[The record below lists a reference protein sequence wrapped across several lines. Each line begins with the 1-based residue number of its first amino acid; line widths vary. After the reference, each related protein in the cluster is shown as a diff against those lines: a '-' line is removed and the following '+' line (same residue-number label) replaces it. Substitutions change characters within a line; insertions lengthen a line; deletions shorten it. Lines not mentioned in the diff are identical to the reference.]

1 MALTIKEVRR
11 TTQVATSPSEEVA
24 LNGRNGM
31 TRITRRKLI
40 SASAAFAAIALASTA
55 MPAQA
60 FTPKSEIGVSASEI
74 KLGITIPMTGAAS
87 PGYNKVPGAMKAY
100 FDYVNANGGVY
111 GRKITLVVKDDQ
123 YVPTQAVAKT
133 NELILKDRVLALVGP
148 LGTANNKAVA
158 ASVKPANRG
167 LPVLFVNTGFS
178 GFADV
183 KKYKTTYAMLPS
195 YVMEAKIMAEY
206 IKDNF
211 AGKTIG
217 LVYQDDDFGSDALA
231 GFKSAG
237 ITFAAKVGYASGSQS
252 ATTAAGWVTKLKA
265 ANCDVVILFGVSS
278 ATAAGLGTAA
288 AMKYTPQWILGSV
301 GGDATTIK
309 AAGVPAG
316 VLYNAV
322 GASFLPATTD
332 TSDEYVSLFSSIYS
346 KAVPGSTFDNN
357 VLVGMNTAFV
367 TVQALQAAGKNLTR
381 KSLLAAIDSKGSTFA
396 SAALLP
402 LNYSKT
408 SHVGYNGYWFG
419 KYTPTGDLKPDGGK
433 YTVYTTDSASGAV
446 VKSTFKR
453 PAMPAKGLPN

>member
-1 MALTIKEVRR
+1 MK
-11 TTQVATSPSEEVA
+11 SF
-24 LNGRNGM
+24 N
-31 TRITRRKLI
+31 RRKLI
-40 SASAAFAAIALASTA
+40 TASAMLAVTA
-55 MPAQA
+55 MTVAAVPANA
-60 FTPKSEIGVSASEI
+60 FSPKSEVGVSTREI
-74 KLGITIPMTGAAS
+74 KLGVTLPMTGAAS
-87 PGYNKVPGAMKAY
+87 PGYNKVPAAMKAY
-100 FDYVNANGGVY
+100 FDYVNDNGGVN

-133 NELILKDRVLALVGP
+133 NELILKDKVFALVSP

-158 ASVKPANRG
+158 ASVNPGKRG
-167 LPVLFVNTGFS
+167 VPVLFVNTGFS
-178 GFADV
+178 GFADA
-183 KKYKTTYAMLPS
+183 KKYPTTYALLPS

-211 AGKTIG
+211 AGKSIG

-237 ITFAAKVGYASGSQS
+237 IKFATTVGYASGSQS

-288 AMKYTPQWILGSV
+288 ALKYAPQWILGSV

-309 AAGVPAG
+309 ASGVPAG

-322 GASFLPATTD
+322 GASFLPSTTD
-332 TSDEYVSLFSSIYS
+332 TSDEYVALFQSIYS
-346 KAVPGSTFDNN
+346 KAVPGSAFDNN
-357 VLVGMNTAFV
+357 VLVGMNSAFV
-367 TVQALQAAGKNLTR
+367 TVQALKAAGSNPTR

-419 KYTPTGDLKPDGGK
+419 KYSPTGDLKPDGGK
-433 YTVYTTDSASGAV
+433 YTLYTTDSGSGAV
-446 VKSTFKR
+446 VKSTYKR

>member
-1 MALTIKEVRR
+1 MS
-11 TTQVATSPSEEVA
+11 VAAV
-24 LNGRNGM
+24 
-31 TRITRRKLI
+31 
-40 SASAAFAAIALASTA
+40 
-55 MPAQA
+55 PAQA
-60 FTPKSEIGVSASEI
+60 FTPKTEVGVSAGEI

-87 PGYNKVPGAMKAY
+87 PGYNKVPAAMKAY
-100 FDYVNANGGVY
+100 FDYVNANGGVN

-123 YVPTQAVAKT
+123 YVPTQAVSKT
-133 NELILKDRVLALVGP
+133 NELILKDKVFALVSP

-158 ASVKPANRG
+158 ASVNPGRRG
-167 LPVLFVNTGFS
+167 VPVLFVNTGFS
-178 GFADV
+178 GFADA
-183 KKYKTTYAMLPS
+183 KKYPTTYALLPS
-195 YVMEAKIMAEY
+195 YVMEAKIMGEY

-231 GFKSAG
+231 GFKQAG
-237 ITFAAKVGYASGSQS
+237 VKFATTVGYASGSQS

-288 AMKYTPQWILGSV
+288 AMKYAPQWILGSV

-309 AAGVPAG
+309 ASGVPAG

-332 TSDEYVSLFSSIYS
+332 TSDEYVSLFSGIYA
-346 KAVPGSTFDNN
+346 KAVPGSAFDNN
-357 VLVGMNTAFV
+357 VLVGMNSAFV
-367 TVQALQAAGKNLTR
+367 TVQALKAAGKNPTR
-381 KSLLAAIDSKGSTFA
+381 KSLMAAINSKGSTFA

-402 LNYSKT
+402 LNYSA
-408 SHVGYNGYWFG
+408 SSRVGYNGYWFG
-419 KYTPTGDLKPDGGK
+419 KYTPTGAQRPDGGK
-433 YTVYTTDSASGAV
+433 YTLYTTDSGTGAV
-446 VKSTFKR
+446 VKSTYKR